1 MRRMISREL
10 GGWSC
15 YAVSIRRSCLAW
27 ILLLP
32 FLFSV
37 GVISA
42 QDAPAEKTT
51 VTATVDDAT
60 GNTDLAAEVVAAK
73 EDVEAGVVAAQE
85 ELFVDATQW
94 LEERVFPRSMQGV
107 HFLLKDYQWYCLI
120 AVIFLGFFADLV
132 TRQTLKWLTRA
143 WFRYV
148 RTGTEKEAP
157 QNPWK
162 PLGLLAQVL
171 TWYWGTR
178 FIGLPAQLTMVL
190 LVALKFFAVFV
201 AVWTTFRL
209 IDVMANYLA
218 RRAEK
223 TATKFDDLLIPLVS
237 KSCKALSICVGVI
250 LFADMF
256 DLDWTALVG
265 GIGLGGAAIAF
276 ASQDA
281 LGNFFGS
288 LTVLTDRPFEIGDWI
303 LTDGVEGTVETV
315 GIRSTRVRTFYNSLV
330 TLPNSRLTTAVVD
343 NMGKRQYRRLR
354 VTLGVEYGTS
364 PAQIE
369 AFVEGIRELLRRH
382 PFTRKDYYHVYFNNF
397 SDSSLD
403 ILLYCFLECPDWGM
417 ELREREQLFLNIL
430 NLAERLGVS
439 FAFPTQTL
447 HMFQQGD
454 GETPPAPDLATPG
467 RAGQQ
472 IAAEIAGPLADP
484 ADRPGPVE
492 FSGPTNIGG

>member
-1 MRRMISREL
+1 MRRMISRER
-10 GGWSC
+10 GGWRW
-15 YAVSIRRSCLAW
+15 YEAITRRFCIAW
-27 ILLLP
+27 ILLL
-32 FLFSV
+32 FLFSA
-37 GVISA
+37 GVIRGQGVPA
-42 QDAPAEKTT
+42 DQAPA
-51 VTATVDDAT
+51 TATVDDAT
-60 GNTDLAAEVVAAK
+60 GEMDLEAEVDADAVK
-73 EDVEAGVVAAQE
+73 E
-85 ELFVDATQW
+85 ELFVDATHW
-94 LEERVFPRSMQGV
+94 LEEQVFPRSMQGV
-107 HFLLKDYQWYCLI
+107 HFLLKDYQWYCLV
-120 AVIFLGFFADLV
+120 AVIFLGFFADLA
-132 TRQTLKWLTRA
+132 TRQILKWLTRA

-148 RTGTEKEAP
+148 RTGTEKESL

-171 TWYWGTR
+171 TWYWGMR

-209 IDVMANYLA
+209 IDVMSSYLA

-354 VTLGVEYGTS
+354 VTLGVEYGTT
-364 PAQIE
+364 PVQIE

-430 NLAERLGVS
+430 RLAERLGVS

-454 GETPPAPDLATPG
+454 GEATPVPNLGSPG
-467 RAGQQ
+467 RTGQQ
-472 IAAEIAGPLADP
+472 IAAEIAGPLTDP
-484 ADRPGPVE
+484 GNRQGPVE
-492 FSGPTNIGG
+492 FSGPTDASG

>member
-1 MRRMISREL
+1 MCRMFT
-10 GGWSC
+10 WSWSFVPFKRL
-15 YAVSIRRSCLAW
+15 YAGRLLVSLF
-27 ILLLP
+27 LLLGLV
-32 FLFSV
+32 F
-37 GVISA
+37 GGGIARGHDEEAGEDSA
-42 QDAPAEKTT
+42 AVAESTSEKT
-51 VTATVDDAT
+51 ADAVE
-60 GNTDLAAEVVAAK
+60 GKSA
-73 EDVEAGVVAAQE
+73 VEA
-85 ELFVDATQW
+85 ELEMVPNATEW
-94 LEERVFPRSMQGV
+94 LEEHVFPEAMQGV
-107 HFLLKDYQWYCLI
+107 HFLIKDYQWYCLI
-120 AVIFLGFFADLV
+120 VVIFAGFLADMI
-132 TRQTLKWLTRA
+132 TRFTLRWFTRA

-148 RTGTEKEAP
+148 RSEIEGEGK

-162 PLGLLAQVL
+162 PLGLLTQVL

-178 FIGLPAQLTMVL
+178 LIGIPTQLVLIL

-209 IDVMANYLA
+209 IDILANYMA
-218 RRAEK
+218 KRAEN
-223 TATKFDDLLIPLVS
+223 TETKFDDLLIPLVS
-237 KSCKALSICVGVI
+237 KSLKALSICVGVI

-315 GIRSTRVRTFYNSLV
+315 GIRSTRVRTFYNSLI

-354 VTLGVEYGTS
+354 VTLGVEYDTT

-369 AFVEGIRELLRRH
+369 AFCEGIRELLRRH
-382 PFTRKDYYHVYFNNF
+382 PYTRKDYYHVYFNNF

-403 ILLYCFLECPDWGM
+403 ILLYCFLECPDWSM

-430 NLAERLGVS
+430 RLAEGLGVS

-447 HMFQQGD
+447 HMFQEAGSAD
-454 GETPPAPDLATPG
+454 SASAELASPALT
-467 RAGQQ
+467 GQKL
-472 IAAEIAGPLADP
+472 AAEIAGPLIDP
-484 ADRPGPVE
+484 TDRPGPVE
-492 FSGPTNIGG
+492 FSGPTDVRG

>member
-1 MRRMISREL
+1 MSGMFSWLRGAFRLNGSSGWRLLIASALL
-10 GGWSC
+10 GSLVFGTGMLHAQNEVEENSE
-15 YAVSIRRSCLAW
+15 
-27 ILLLP
+27 
-32 FLFSV
+32 SV
-37 GVISA
+37 TEASA
-42 QDAPAEKTT
+42 EQSGSVNEQTADEAEPETIP
-51 VTATVDDAT
+51 DAT
-60 GNTDLAAEVVAAK
+60 E
-73 EDVEAGVVAAQE
+73 
-85 ELFVDATQW
+85 W
-94 LEERVFPRSMQGV
+94 LEEHIFPQAMQGV

-120 AVIFLGFFADLV
+120 AVIFAGFVADMI
-132 TRQTLKWLTRA
+132 TRFSLKWLTRA
-143 WFRYV
+143 WYRHV
-148 RTGTEKEAP
+148 RSDAEGGAQ

-162 PLGLLAQVL
+162 PLGLLTQVL

-178 FIGLPAQLTMVL
+178 LIGIPTQLVLIL

-209 IDVMANYLA
+209 IDILSNIMAK
-218 RRAEK
+218 RAEK
-223 TATKFDDLLIPLVS
+223 TVTKFDDLLIPLVS
-237 KSCKALSICVGVI
+237 KSLKALSICVGVI

-303 LTDGVEGTVETV
+303 VTDGVEGTVETV

-354 VTLGVEYGTS
+354 VTLGVEYDTT

-369 AFVEGIRELLRRH
+369 AFCEGIRELLRRH

-403 ILLYCFLECPDWGM
+403 ILLYCFLECPEWSM

-430 NLAERLGVS
+430 RLAEGLGVS

-447 HMFQQGD
+447 HMFQQTAAAGSASAKLAS
-454 GETPPAPDLATPG
+454 PALT
-467 RAGQQ
+467 GQKL
-472 IAAEIAGPLADP
+472 AAEIAGPLIDP
-484 ADRPGPVE
+484 AERLGPVE
-492 FSGPTNIGG
+492 FSGPTDVPD

>member
-1 MRRMISREL
+1 MRQIVSPDC
-10 GGWSC
+10 GGWRWC
-15 YAVSIRRSCLAW
+15 AKIPGPAGLAG
-27 ILLLP
+27 ILLWSL
-32 FLFSV
+32 LFSSEMIHGQERV
-37 GVISA
+37 SVEQPTSA
-42 QDAPAEKTT
+42 DAEPEAADVNAAVQAAREDLES
-51 VTATVDDAT
+51 TADALNKELFIDAT
-60 GNTDLAAEVVAAK
+60 P
-73 EDVEAGVVAAQE
+73 
-85 ELFVDATQW
+85 W
-94 LEERVFPRSMQGV
+94 LETHVFPKSMQGV

-120 AVIFLGFFADLV
+120 AVIFLGFFMDLV
-132 TRQTLKWLTRA
+132 TRQGLKWFTRA

-148 RTGTEKEAP
+148 RTGNEAGSTE
-157 QNPWK
+157 NPWK

-178 FIGLPAQLTMVL
+178 FIGLPPQLTMVL

-201 AVWTTFRL
+201 AVWTVFRL
-209 IDVMANYLA
+209 IDLMANYLA

-223 TATKFDDLLIPLVS
+223 TATRFDDLLIPLVS
-237 KSCKALSICVGVI
+237 KSCKALSVCVGVI

-315 GIRSTRVRTFYNSLV
+315 GIRSTRVRTFYNSLI

-364 PAQIE
+364 PEQLE

-382 PFTRKDYYHVYFNNF
+382 PFVRKDYYHVYFNNF
-397 SDSSLD
+397 GDSSLD
-403 ILLYCFLECPDWGM
+403 VLLYCFLECPDWGM
-417 ELREREQLFLNIL
+417 ELREREQLFLNIIR
-430 NLAERLGVS
+430 LAERLGVA
-439 FAFPTQTL
+439 FAFPTRTL
-447 HMFQQGD
+447 HMFQQTA
-454 GETPPAPDLATPG
+454 GESPSLPDLADPD
-467 RAGQQ
+467 RAGQS
-472 IAAEIAGPLADP
+472 IAAEIAGPLP
-484 ADRPGPVE
+484 EPENLPGPVE
-492 FSGPTNIGG
+492 FRGPTDTTS